1 MMLRYPLQEERML
14 RLALEE
20 SMRTAQQEEQRCRY
34 CTLLGCLML
43 CFSSLLC
50 MVLYSRRPAAACGS

>member
-1 MMLRYPLQEERML
+1 ML